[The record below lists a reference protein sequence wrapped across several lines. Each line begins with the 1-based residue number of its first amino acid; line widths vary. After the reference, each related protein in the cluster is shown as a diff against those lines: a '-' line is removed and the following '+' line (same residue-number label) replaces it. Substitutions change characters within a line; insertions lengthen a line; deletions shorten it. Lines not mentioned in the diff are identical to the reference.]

1 MKGIGFGLG
10 SFFKIGLIALVFI
23 LFAKWALK
31 KVNVPGLST
40 AVAAA

>member
-1 MKGIGFGLG
+1 MKKIGFSLG
-10 SFFKIGLIALVFI
+10 TFLKIGLIAMVFI

-40 AVAAA
+40 AVQGV